1 MKDITIK
8 IVGKRFNGETTE
20 DEMEFVSDGTMYE
33 RGGAIYYIY
42 EESEFSGM
50 PGCKTSLKVTED
62 RIRMKRIGNAEASF
76 GAELVFEKG
85 KRFISRYATPYGPI
99 DMEVMTNRV
108 DAELDPEG
116 FGRIRL
122 DYSVCMEGM
131 SEGRNQVDIEIMQ

>member
-8 IVGKRFNGETTE
+8 IVGKRYNGETAE

-50 PGCKTSLKVTED
+50 PGCKTSLKVAEG
-62 RIRMKRIGNAEASF
+62 RVRMKRIGSAAGY

-85 KRFISRYATPYGPI
+85 RRFISRYATPYGPI
-99 DMEVMTNRV
+99 DMEVLTNRV

-122 DYSVCMEGM
+122 DYSICMEGM
-131 SEGRNQVDIEIMQ
+131 GEGHNEVDIEIMQ